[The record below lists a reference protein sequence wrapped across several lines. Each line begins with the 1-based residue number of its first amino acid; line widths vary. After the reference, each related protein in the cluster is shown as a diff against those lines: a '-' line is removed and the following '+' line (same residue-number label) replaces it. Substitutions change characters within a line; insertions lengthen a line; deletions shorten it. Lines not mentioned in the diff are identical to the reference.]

1 MSNFCVSDLKDTLE
15 KERSERVEV
24 GASLVERDR
33 EVHRLL
39 AEIERRDIQHDSRL
53 GRHEKKHGREKDVP
67 YYQSEGYCCYR

>member
-1 MSNFCVSDLKDTLE
+1 MHEQLRVSDLKDTLE

-39 AEIERRDIQHDSRL
+39 AEIERRYSVRKCKELTFESAIFRKSFF
-53 GRHEKKHGREKDVP
+53 
-67 YYQSEGYCCYR
+67 